1 MEKKSF
7 TNSYMRYGIR
17 FFCSVK
23 FKQSI
28 SKYFIFL
35 FLFNTVSHP
44 SHEEFY
50 SRVQMVRLE
59 CSSKVTTEFS
69 T

>member
-7 TNSYMRYGIR
+7 TNSYMRYSIR

-28 SKYFIFL
+28 SKYFSF
-35 FLFNTVSHP
+35 FVYTVSHP
-44 SHEEFY
+44 SHEQFY
-50 SRVQMVRLE
+50 SRVQMARLE